1 MVLWSCLVALLLLA
15 TPAAGAETGVGAAPR
30 IGAADASSGVAV
42 VDFAAVRRD
51 ASAAKAIA
59 QKLETFV
66 SAYQSDVEREESAL
80 RGAQEALKR
89 KQAALPS
96 EAYAVERRS
105 WEQAVA
111 DAQRRFMRRRQA
123 MDEARAQAWQQ
134 VNEALGTVIRGL
146 AAERNLQIV
155 LRKDQAFWVAAE
167 LDVTDEVLNRLNQI
181 LPTVEIQAIDG

>member
-1 MVLWSCLVALLLLA
+1 MVRWACLFALLLC
-15 TPAAGAETGVGAAPR
+15 AAPVGADTGGSAAP
-30 IGAADASSGVAV
+30 GAGTEALMGVAV

-59 QKLETFV
+59 QKLESFV

-89 KQAALPS
+89 KQTELSS
-96 EAYAVERRS
+96 EAYTVERRS

-123 MDEARAQAWQQ
+123 MDEARGQAWQQ
-134 VNEALGTVIRGL
+134 VNEALGTVIRAL
-146 AAERNLQIV
+146 ATERSLRIV
-155 LRKDQAFWVAAE
+155 LRRDQAFWVAPE

-181 LPTVEIQAIDG
+181 LPTVEIRAIEG